1 MWIMLNDAFL
11 SIVHKDCGRNELMV
25 RARREGDI
33 ERIFPRAN
41 VSRSTDTDY
50 LYRAVLPRSEVE
62 FAMVGELRRITYSN
76 FKDTVTDKPLHHA
89 YLGVWNRM
97 AELQTPRPFSTRAV
111 LNFDR
116 LSPEEEAHVFAAGHM
131 PDEHLEVDG
140 FSAGT
145 AKVRAKMAGKKAK
158 KARRKSLKKGR

>member
-1 MWIMLNDAFL
+1 MWLCLNDAFL

-50 LYRAVLPRSEVE
+50 LYRAVLPRTEVE

-76 FKDTVTDKPLHHA
+76 FKDTVTDEPLHHA

-97 AELQTPRPFSTRAV
+97 AELQTPRPFSGRV
-111 LNFDR
+111 PLNFMR
-116 LSPEEEAHVFAAGHM
+116 G
-131 PDEHLEVDG
+131 PDEHFEVDQ

>member
-1 MWIMLNDAFL
+1 MWLCLNDAFL

-50 LYRAVLPRSEVE
+50 LYRAVLPRTEVE

-76 FKDTVTDKPLHHA
+76 FKDTVTDEPLHHA

-97 AELQTPRPFSTRAV
+97 AELQDPRPFSGRVA
-111 LNFDR
+111 LNFMR
-116 LSPEEEAHVFAAGHM
+116 G
-131 PDEHLEVDG
+131 PDEHLEIDQ
-140 FSAGT
+140 FSAGI
-145 AKVRAKMAGKKAK
+145 AKVRAKVASKKGK